1 MEYSSDDGEPS
12 GTAGLP
18 ILNQLR
24 SYDLVDIGAVV
35 IRYFGGTK
43 LGKSGL
49 IEAYG
54 NGAKL
59 SIKDAELLQ
68 IKLVQFVKVSYP
80 YNQENTMTKMI
91 LDHNLV
97 ENSSTYLADISKE
110 FACPIDLISK
120 FEEDLEAVEHLGIEF
135 EMLHKSYIYT

>member
-24 SYDLVDIGAVV
+24 SFELIDVGAVV

-54 NGAKL
+54 DGARL
-59 SIKDAELLQ
+59 SIKSATLLQ
-68 IKLVQFVKVSYP
+68 IKLVQFVKVTYP
-80 YNQENTMTKMI
+80 YSQENTVNKLVIDYSLFEQSAEYLSDVTK
-91 LDHNLV
+91 
-97 ENSSTYLADISKE
+97 T
-110 FACPIDLISK
+110 FACPVERVSDFRKGIAS
-120 FEEDLEAVEHLGIEF
+120 VEHLSVHH
-135 EMLHKSYIYT
+135 EMLHKSYIYV